1 MLISF
6 RCSYQSH
13 MNALAERSASAWY
26 LSSIQR
32 RTAAL
37 LLRCAVFSGDWVA
50 LLLNPGT
57 GICKPAL

>member
-1 MLISF
+1 
-6 RCSYQSH
+6 
-13 MNALAERSASAWY
+13 MNALADRSASAWY

-32 RTAAL
+32 PTAAL
-37 LLRCAVFSGDWVA
+37 LLRCAVFSDDWVA